1 MSDEKNEHAL
11 FPVFSTCIPV
21 EPDMNEPFRKN
32 HLSCSGSGRIS
43 RNFDLKY
50 IESLGLYRD
59 DS

>member
-1 MSDEKNEHAL
+1 MFKETDDHE
-11 FPVFSTCIPV
+11 FYGGFIPRIPV
-21 EPDMNEPFRKN
+21 EPDTNEPWRKN
-32 HLSCSGSGRIS
+32 HLSCSGSGRIA